1 MLIIV
6 ILIRM
11 FLFAFV
17 SKKCFLDILI
27 NQIVFIADKTT
38 QNSKMKDSFLLS
50 VVLVC
55 TIVLF
60 VGVQDTE
67 AKSEYPFKLYN
78 LRLFHLLVLFSKEI
92 LNF

>member
-1 MLIIV
+1 MLIII

-17 SKKCFLDILI
+17 GRCLI

-38 QNSKMKDSFLLS
+38 QNSKMKDSLLLA

-67 AKSEYPFKLYN
+67 AKSEYPF
-78 LRLFHLLVLFSKEI
+78 
-92 LNF
+92 